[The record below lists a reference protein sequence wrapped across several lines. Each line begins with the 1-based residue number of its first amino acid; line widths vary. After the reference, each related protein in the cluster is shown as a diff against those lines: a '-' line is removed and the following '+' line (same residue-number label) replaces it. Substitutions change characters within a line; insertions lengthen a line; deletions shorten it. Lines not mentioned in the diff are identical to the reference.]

1 MVYVHENKRIIR
13 VATPTSVPEFPTR
26 GKPFCTE
33 ELMLEGPVTG
43 YKATQGQRNK
53 GIARG

>member
-13 VATPTSVPEFPTR
+13 VATTTSVPEFPTR

-33 ELMLEGPVTG
+33 ELMLEGPGTG